1 MHFVLPPEMTMAAA
15 ALLAHDNNV
24 TRRRDKDDQH
34 AIRAKHTLTRL
45 ECVTFNAIECT
56 YISASS
62 SYQDGRFP

>member
-24 TRRRDKDDQH
+24 KRRDKDDQH